1 MLWLPGQKARV
12 IRGITSHLDIPAT
25 LMPLL
30 GVSNPPEDYSQGY
43 NMLATDF
50 NRAYAVAADW
60 QRVAYIGEKFKIA
73 FPVNAAGVIR
83 QEALDSD
90 DRALSD
96 PGQAKNEIRPA
107 MLEIMNNLTRFS
119 RPKG

>member
-1 MLWLPGQKARV
+1 
-12 IRGITSHLDIPAT
+12 
-25 LMPLL
+25 
-30 GVSNPPEDYSQGY
+30 
-43 NMLATDF
+43 MLAADF
-50 NRAYAVAADW
+50 HRAYAVAADW

-83 QEALDSD
+83 QEALDND
-90 DRALSD
+90 DRPLSD
-96 PGQAKNEIRPA
+96 PGQAKSEIRPA